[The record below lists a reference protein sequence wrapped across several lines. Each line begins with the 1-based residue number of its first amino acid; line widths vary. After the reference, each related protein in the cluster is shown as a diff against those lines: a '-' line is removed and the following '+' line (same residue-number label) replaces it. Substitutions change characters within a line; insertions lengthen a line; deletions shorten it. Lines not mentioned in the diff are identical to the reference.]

1 MKRLSQIGIDT
12 QTIDALKAE
21 NSERSRET
29 ALLLI
34 AVFDDRHEYVE

>member
-1 MKRLSQIGIDT
+1 MERLSQIGIDA

-21 NSERSRET
+21 NSEKARET

-34 AVFDDRHEYVE
+34 AMFDDRHEYME